1 MLFKRGRIWWFR
13 IKLAGTV
20 IRESTRTSS
29 KPLARRVERQRLHK
43 LEEGFHQLPT
53 RHAPMTFATAAA
65 QWMQSRAPVW
75 SPKTLRAEHI
85 NLAHLK
91 PVLGHLFLGSITPE
105 HIADYQRIRLAEG
118 AAPKTIN
125 LEIGSVRAILRR
137 HRLWANLQPDI
148 RLLSVPDIHG
158 KALSEREEQALLR
171 ACADSR
177 SHAILPAV
185 VIAINTGMRYREIL
199 QLQWHDVD
207 LVARRVR
214 VRHSKTQAGRG
225 RVIPLNQHAFAVLEF
240 LNGRCAPQQPAHYVF
255 ASERYGIAGD
265 VGDVYAYA
273 TDPSQPIKSLK
284 EAWESAKR
292 HAGVTCRFHDLRHT
306 AATRMLEGGAPLMVV
321 ASLLGW
327 SPSTAA
333 RMAQRYGHIGNTA
346 QLRAVGMLMANLD
359 LDESHAGGHKR
370 GHSEQPR
377 TLSEHRKLLKVNGS
391 SGWTRT
397 SNPSVNSRMLCH

>member
-53 RHAPMTFATAAA
+53 RHAPMTFAAAAA

-225 RVIPLNQHAFAVLEF
+225 RVIPLNQPCVCGAGVPEWSMCATAAGALRLRLRALWHR
-240 LNGRCAPQQPAHYVF
+240 GRCRRRVCLCDAPHTTDQ
-255 ASERYGIAGD
+255 EREGG
-265 VGDVYAYA
+265 VG
-273 TDPSQPIKSLK
+273 
-284 EAWESAKR
+284 KR
-292 HAGVTCRFHDLRHT
+292 Q
-306 AATRMLEGGAPLMVV
+306 ATRWCDVPV
-321 ASLLGW
+321 S
-327 SPSTAA
+327 
-333 RMAQRYGHIGNTA
+333 
-346 QLRAVGMLMANLD
+346 
-359 LDESHAGGHKR
+359 
-370 GHSEQPR
+370 
-377 TLSEHRKLLKVNGS
+377 
-391 SGWTRT
+391 
-397 SNPSVNSRMLCH
+397 

>member
-1 MLFKRGRIWWFR
+1 
-13 IKLAGTV
+13 
-20 IRESTRTSS
+20 
-29 KPLARRVERQRLHK
+29 
-43 LEEGFHQLPT
+43 
-53 RHAPMTFATAAA
+53 MTFAAAAA
-65 QWMQSRAPVW
+65 QWMQSRVPVW
-75 SPKTLRAEHI
+75 SPKTLRAEQI

-91 PVLGHLFLGSITPE
+91 PVLGRLFLGSITPE

-125 LEIGSVRAILRR
+125 LEVGSVRAMLRR

-148 RLLSVPDIHG
+148 RTLSVPDIHG
-158 KALSEREEQALLR
+158 KALSEREERALLR

-185 VIAINTGMRYREIL
+185 VLAINTGMRYREIL

-207 LVARRVR
+207 LMARRVR

-225 RVIPLNQHAFAVLEF
+225 RVIPLNHHAFAVLEF
-240 LNGRCAPQQPAHYVF
+240 LNGRCAPQQPGHYVF
-255 ASERYGIAGD
+255 ASERYGIAGNG
-265 VGDVYAYA
+265 GDAHAYA
-273 TDPSQPIKSLK
+273 MDPSAPIKSLK

-292 HAGVTCRFHDLRHT
+292 HAGVMCRFHDLRHT

-333 RMAQRYGHIGNTA
+333 RMAQRYGHIGNVA
-346 QLRAVGMLMANLD
+346 QISAVGMLMANLD
-359 LDESHAGGHKR
+359 IDESDAGGHKR
-370 GHSEQPR
+370 GHSDDAPSLSKHR
-377 TLSEHRKLLKVNGS
+377 TLLKQSGS

-397 SNPSVNSRMLCH
+397 SNPPVNSRMLCH